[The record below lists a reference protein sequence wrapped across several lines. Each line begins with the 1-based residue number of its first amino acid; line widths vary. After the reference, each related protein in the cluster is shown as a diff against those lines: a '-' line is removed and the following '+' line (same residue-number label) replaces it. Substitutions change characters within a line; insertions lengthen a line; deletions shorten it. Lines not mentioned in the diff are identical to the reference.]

1 MSSPVFDS
9 VVGKSVESGNELHI
23 SQVSEKARPALVP
36 ATAAFVG
43 IAAFTGAP
51 PTAQATDF
59 QFLLH
64 DHPDG
69 GLADPEYGLRLDGLY
84 GSESNDFTFSF
95 DAPGTGM
102 TLLYDGQSNTVRIVG
117 RAYGGIDLGSAWD
130 ANNVGFIDVDFT
142 YRQNLVTTGS
152 GTFGTDSEN
161 LGVKTTSDAQT
172 VGTGNSGTVTLA
184 TGVWGGGGTIGN
196 EYVLFDQNY
205 GSYSFKLNNFG
216 DHRLG
221 GHPGYGGPETF
232 VGWGWVNHWAAGAT
246 PRTHVYSSDFL
257 FTAQLLNPTPIA
269 RPRNLDQRSYWGW
282 ASPVWPGAVD
292 SSGAAPDGT
301 QSSSNL
307 SSPGKSR
314 TFFVAFIH
322 G

>member
-1 MSSPVFDS
+1 VSSPVFDS
-9 VVGKSVESGNELHI
+9 VVGKSVEPNNELHI
-23 SQVSEKARPALVP
+23 SQVSKKARPDLV
-36 ATAAFVG
+36 AVTAAFVG
-43 IAAFTGAP
+43 IAAFTGTP
-51 PTAQATDF
+51 STTQATVF

-84 GSESNDFTFSF
+84 GSDSNDFTFSF

-102 TLLYDGQSNTVRIVG
+102 TLLYDDQSNTVRIVG

-172 VGTGNSGTVTLA
+172 VGTGNSRTVTVA
-184 TGVWGGGGTIGN
+184 TSVWGGGGTIGN
-196 EYVLFDQNY
+196 DYVLVDQSN
-205 GSYSFKLNNFG
+205 GSYSFKLDNFD

-221 GHPGYGGPETF
+221 GHPGCGGPETL
-232 VGWGWVNHWAAGAT
+232 VHWGWVNHWAAGAP
-246 PRTHVYSSDFL
+246 PRTHVYFSDWL
-257 FTAQLLNPTPIA
+257 FTAQLLNPTPNREA
-269 RPRNLDQRSYWGW
+269 PESGSALVLGLGVAGLAWRRRPKQR
-282 ASPVWPGAVD
+282 GA
-292 SSGAAPDGT
+292 
-301 QSSSNL
+301 
-307 SSPGKSR
+307 
-314 TFFVAFIH
+314 
-322 G
+322 

>member
-1 MSSPVFDS
+1 MSVRVSSPVFDS

-23 SQVSEKARPALVP
+23 SQVSEKARPALVA

-196 EYVLFDQNY
+196 DYVLADQSN
-205 GSYSFKLNNFG
+205 GSYSFKLNNFD

-232 VGWGWVNHWAAGAT
+232 VDWGWVNYWAAGAT
-246 PRTHVYSSDFL
+246 PRTHVYSSDWL
-257 FTAQLLNPTPIA
+257 FTAQLLNPTPNSEA
-269 RPRNLDQRSYWGW
+269 PASGSALVLGLGVAGLAWRRRPKQR
-282 ASPVWPGAVD
+282 GA
-292 SSGAAPDGT
+292 
-301 QSSSNL
+301 
-307 SSPGKSR
+307 
-314 TFFVAFIH
+314 
-322 G
+322 